1 MEKFKKYR
9 LLGVKMNKYIFTFGS
24 GQLTEF
30 NVRPNDVA
38 LIIEANNENEARSIV
53 FDYDGIGDK
62 FCTSYPY
69 SYIDQF
75 KNEYNMK
82 EYSLDELESRRKM

>member
-1 MEKFKKYR
+1 
-9 LLGVKMNKYIFTFGS
+9 MNKYIFTFGS

-53 FDYDGIGDK
+53 FDYDGIGGK

-69 SYIDQF
+69 SCMEQF
-75 KNEYNMK
+75 KNEYNMN
-82 EYSLDELESRRKM
+82 EYSLDELESRRKCNFVTL